1 MNQDASIKKYAL
13 ITVTM
18 ASFLTPFMGSA
29 VNLAIPSIGKEFN
42 SSALLLGWVVT
53 SYLLASAAFLLPF
66 GRYADIIGRKKVFI
80 TGVAMFSFTSLL
92 CGMAGSIQALIAFR
106 AIQGIGG
113 AMLFGTSMAILTSV
127 YPPQERGKVLGI
139 NVATV
144 YTGLSLGPV
153 LGGVM
158 NQHLGWHSIFYL
170 NVPIGCLVMLL
181 ALWKLKGEWAG
192 AGGGADVSLVAA
204 YQLFRLSFILFIM
217 TYLLKR
223 HFGSVQTRKKSTT

>member
-106 AIQGIGG
+106 ALQGIGG

-127 YPPQERGKVLGI
+127 YPPQERGKVL
-139 NVATV
+139 
-144 YTGLSLGPV
+144 
-153 LGGVM
+153 
-158 NQHLGWHSIFYL
+158 
-170 NVPIGCLVMLL
+170 
-181 ALWKLKGEWAG
+181 
-192 AGGGADVSLVAA
+192 
-204 YQLFRLSFILFIM
+204 
-217 TYLLKR
+217 
-223 HFGSVQTRKKSTT
+223 